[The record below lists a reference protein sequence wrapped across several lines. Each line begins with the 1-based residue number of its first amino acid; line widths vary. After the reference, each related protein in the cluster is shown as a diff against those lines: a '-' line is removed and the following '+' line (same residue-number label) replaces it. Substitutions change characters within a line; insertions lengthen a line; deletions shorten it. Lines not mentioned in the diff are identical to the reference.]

1 MFGHYKSIFS
11 LSIAVLIFA
20 SCAQNSL
27 LDGSQDPHLWL
38 EEIEGEKAL
47 DWVKAQNKETLSE
60 ITKSERFK
68 KMEQSSLQIL
78 QATDKI
84 PMVAMKGKYLYNF
97 WQDKNNVR
105 GLWRRTTLASY
116 KQKNP
121 KWEVV
126 LDLDKLAKQENENWV
141 FKGAECLAPEYQKC
155 LLSLSR
161 GGKDAS
167 EVREFDVF
175 KKSFVKNG
183 FHLKEA
189 KSFVDWI
196 DENTVFVATDFGA
209 KSLTDSGYPRI
220 LKVWKRGTAL
230 DQAKTV
236 FEGDQKDMMVAGRGV
251 DYADGRIAVVHQ
263 MVDIFSSKKWVY
275 KKGELQALPV
285 PVSAEL
291 VGFFKGYY
299 IFNLRKQWSVGST
312 QYRQGSL
319 VAVSQKVVAN
329 KKVTPSD
336 VQVIFLKNKKS
347 SILNTALLKDKIL
360 VNTLEDVQGRL
371 YQVTLQKDQ
380 FQNPLQMNLARAGS
394 HLALSATSVYK
405 NDFFF
410 SLQDFL
416 SPEALYHYRAET
428 SSASQLKTLNSRFN
442 NKGMVVRQKWA
453 KSQDGTMVPY
463 FLVGKESQIK
473 KGNAPTLLYAYGG
486 FQISLTPTYKPLVGK
501 LWLEKGGLYV
511 LANIRG
517 GGEFGPSWHQSAL
530 KLKRQKAYDDFIA
543 VAEDLIQN
551 KVTTSKKLAIQGG
564 SNGGLLV
571 GAVMAQRPDLY
582 GAVLCHV
589 PLLDMLRYSQLLAG
603 ASWMAEYGDP
613 SNPKERDFLKT
624 ISPYHNI
631 HENKHYPDLFLMT
644 STKDDRVHPGHA
656 RKMAAKMKALGHK
669 DVYYYENTEGGHAAS
684 ANLKQQAKMRAL
696 SYEFLF
702 KTIY

>member
-1 MFGHYKSIFS
+1 MLTRNQYLFCVSTALFLFFG
-11 LSIAVLIFA
+11 
-20 SCAQNSL
+20 CAQNSL

-38 EEIEGEKAL
+38 EEVEGQKAL
-47 DWVKAQNKETLSE
+47 NWVEAQNKETLKE
-60 ITKSERFK
+60 ITKSTRFK
-68 KMEQSSLQIL
+68 KMEQTSLKIL

-84 PMVAMKGKYLYNF
+84 PMVSMEGHYLHNF
-97 WQDKNNVR
+97 WQDEKHVR
-105 GLWRRTTLASY
+105 GLWRRTTLESY
-116 KQKNP
+116 RQKNP
-121 KWEVV
+121 KWEVI
-126 LDLDKLAKQENENWV
+126 LDLDKLAEKDKENWV
-141 FKGAECLAPEYQKC
+141 FKGSNCLAPEYKKC
-155 LLSLSR
+155 LVTLSR

-167 EVREFDVF
+167 VVREFDSF

-183 FHLKEA
+183 FSLKEA
-189 KSFVDWI
+189 KSAIDWI
-196 DENTVFVATDFGA
+196 DEDTVFVGTDFGPNT
-209 KSLTDSGYPRI
+209 LTDSGYPRI
-220 LKVWKRGTAL
+220 LKVWKRGTPL
-230 DQAKTV
+230 EQAKTLV
-236 FEGDQKDMMVAGRGV
+236 EGNQKDMVVRGLGLDYVGGRLP
-251 DYADGRIAVVHQ
+251 VVEQ
-263 MVDIFSSKKWVY
+263 LENFFSSKKWVY
-275 KKGELQALPV
+275 KKGQLQILPI
-285 PVSAEL
+285 PESAEL
-291 VGFFKGYY
+291 VGFFRDYFIVDLK
-299 IFNLRKQWSVGST
+299 NEWKVGAT
-312 QYRQGSL
+312 QYNQGSL
-319 VAVSQKVVAN
+319 VAVSQGVLD
-329 KKVTPSD
+329 KKRVTPSD
-336 VQVIFLKNKKS
+336 VQVLFLKNAKS
-347 SILNTALLKDKIL
+347 SILHTAILKDKIL
-360 VNTLEDVQGRL
+360 INTLEDVQGRL
-371 YQVTLQKDQ
+371 YQVTFQKGR
-380 FQNPLQMNLARAGS
+380 FQNPKQMNLARKGS
-394 HLALSATSVYK
+394 HLGLSATNVYK

-410 SLQDFL
+410 TLQDFL
-416 SPEALYHYRAET
+416 NPESLHHFEDKTA
-428 SSASQLKTLNSRFN
+428 SASQLKTLSSRFN

-453 KSQDGTMVPY
+453 KSKDGTLVPY

-486 FQISLTPTYKPLVGK
+486 FQVSLTPTYKPLVGK

-530 KLKRQKAYDDFIA
+530 KLNRQKAYDDFIA

-613 SNPKERDFLKT
+613 RNPKERDFLKT

-631 HENKHYPDLFLMT
+631 HEKTQYPDLFIMT

-656 RKMAAKMKALGHK
+656 RKMAAKMKALGN
-669 DVYYYENTEGGHAAS
+669 DNVFYYENTEGGHAAS

>member
-1 MFGHYKSIFS
+1 MFGSCKTIF
-11 LSIAVLIFA
+11 ALIFA
-20 SCAQNSL
+20 MFISAGCAQNSL
-27 LDGSQDPHLWL
+27 LDGSRDPHLWL
-38 EEIEGEKAL
+38 EEVEGKKAL
-47 DWVKAQNKETLSE
+47 NWVETQNKETLGE
-60 ITKSERFK
+60 MTKNERFRN
-68 KMEQSSLQIL
+68 MEQASLKIL

-84 PMVAMKGKYLYNF
+84 PSVSMEGKYLNNF
-97 WQDKNNVR
+97 WQDAKHVR
-105 GLWRRTTLASY
+105 GLWRRTTLESY

-141 FKGAECLAPEYQKC
+141 FKGGNCLAPEYKKC

-167 EVREFDVF
+167 VVREFDAS

-183 FHLKEA
+183 FYLKEA
-189 KSFVDWI
+189 KSAIDWI
-196 DENTVFVATDFGA
+196 DENTVFVGTDFGA
-209 KSLTDSGYPRI
+209 NTLTDSGYPKI
-220 LKVWKRGTAL
+220 IKLWKRGTPL
-230 DQAKTV
+230 EQAKTLYM
-236 FEGDQKDMMVAGRGV
+236 GNQKDMVARGYGIDYVGGRL
-251 DYADGRIAVVHQ
+251 AVVEQ
-263 MVDIFSSKKWVY
+263 LENFFSSKKWIY
-275 KKGELQALPV
+275 KEGKLQSLPI
-285 PVSAEL
+285 PDSAEL
-291 VGFFKGYY
+291 VGFFQGYF
-299 IFNLRKQWSVGST
+299 IVDLKNDWSVGSAN
-312 QYRQGSL
+312 YKQGSL
-319 VAVSQKVVAN
+319 VGVSQKVLAN
-329 KKVTPSD
+329 QKVEPSD

-347 SILNTALLKDKIL
+347 SILHTAILKDKIL
-360 VNTLEDVQGRL
+360 INTLEDVQGRL
-371 YQVTLQKDQ
+371 YQVTLQKGQ
-380 FQNPLQMNLARAGS
+380 FQNPRQMNLAPKGS
-394 HLALSATSVYK
+394 HLALSATSVFK

-416 SPEALYHYRAET
+416 NPEALHYYNDKN
-428 SSASQLKTLNSRFN
+428 SSSSKIKTLSSRFN

-453 KSQDGTMVPY
+453 KSKDGTMVPY

-486 FQISLTPTYKPLVGK
+486 FQVSLTPTYKPLVGK

-613 SNPKERDFLKT
+613 RNPKERDFLKT

-631 HENKHYPDLFLMT
+631 SEKPEYPDLFLMT

-656 RKMAAKMKALGHK
+656 RKMAAKMKALGH
-669 DVYYYENTEGGHAAS
+669 DNVFYYENTEGGHAAS
-684 ANLKQQAKMRAL
+684 ANLQQQAKMRAL